1 MSNLVRVQHAVTG
14 HQYTVGAN
22 KAANDDNLKVLDKP
36 AVNLNGDPLPPK
48 CRTTHTPTGNP
59 AGGKPDATKETK

>member
-14 HQYTVGAN
+14 HQYTVGATR
-22 KAANDDNLKVLDKP
+22 AASDDNLKVLDKP

-48 CRTTHTPTGNP
+48 YRTTIPAASNP